1 MELEDDGDFVA
12 VRMEEALIPIAVPSA
27 KGVCPPVMPQHFLRE
42 LLYVVPPV
50 RDFDVEV
57 VTEALAV
64 IVTSGD
70 LVRVDGCGDGGGDVW
85 LVDLHKGFSH
95 FMRGAQQVFCKLC
108 EILWSA

>member
-1 MELEDDGDFVA
+1 
-12 VRMEEALIPIAVPSA
+12 
-27 KGVCPPVMPQHFLRE
+27 MPKHLFRDSLH
-42 LLYVVPPV
+42 VVPTV
-50 RDFDVEV
+50 RDGDVEV

-64 IVTSGD
+64 IITSGD

-85 LVDLHKGFSH
+85 LVDLHNGFSH